1 MAKLGFARWAVTP
14 AERAI
19 AIGIAYVEVRE
30 LLQYRE
36 FEAELDARGIED
48 HGGVRYVWRRLEN
61 QVGALAW
68 RWI

>member
-1 MAKLGFARWAVTP
+1 MTP

-19 AIGIAYVEVRE
+19 AIGIAYAEVRE

-48 HGGVRYVWRRLEN
+48 NSGVRYVRRRLEN